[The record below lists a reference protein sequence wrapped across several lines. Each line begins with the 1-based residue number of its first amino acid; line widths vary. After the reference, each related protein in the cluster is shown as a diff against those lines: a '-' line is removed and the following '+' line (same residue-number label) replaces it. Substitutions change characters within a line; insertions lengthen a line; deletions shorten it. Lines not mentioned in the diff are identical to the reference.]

1 MHVASLIDS
10 STCVSCMFLCYMYV
24 CVYMYMYSFIACYEV
39 ELHVYVRRMQVLGT
53 KNASTRYSN
62 SYSRSNSFCAWR
74 VNMTLHGCV
83 NVIKRHGFR
92 K

>member
-53 KNASTRYSN
+53 LIRTHEQIHFARG
-62 SYSRSNSFCAWR
+62 A
-74 VNMTLHGCV
+74 
-83 NVIKRHGFR
+83 
-92 K
+92 

>member
-24 CVYMYMYSFIACYEV
+24 SVYMYSFIACYEV

-53 KNASTRYSN
+53 RTRTHEQIHFA
-62 SYSRSNSFCAWR
+62 RGA
-74 VNMTLHGCV
+74 
-83 NVIKRHGFR
+83 
-92 K
+92 